1 MINQIIEITKDE
13 YDNRIKV
20 YELYL
25 KIKEE
30 INGKKI
36 IIEKNEYE
44 ELIFRTEISTI
55 LNYIKESIPILINKK
70 IEESQIKSFK
80 EKGKKNNINEI
91 NIYENHLRKLENQL
105 RYYIKQILIYKIQKD
120 SFEKTLRY
128 YMEMEIEFE
137 ELKEKLKYDEGEFL
151 NNDRKENEIEILRRE
166 NSNLKKV
173 ISTLEKEKKNNE
185 ILITNLNNEIEKL
198 NKIIIDSNDL
208 NSISIAIKKNCQ
220 DKSLKSLNLIIKQNI
235 NHSFRN
241 KKNKSSKH
249 NNSMSYDMK
258 SHKNFKDNKKKNINE
273 NDIFTHSYNKIFGD
287 FSVKKKNKKSK
298 NNLKNNSINNI
309 EENKKVDII
318 KKYFSNG
325 VNYNNKIGYKS
336 NYNYLK
342 YNKIISN
349 AASSSKFCLRKEKSN
364 YSLFSINVN
373 NSKKMSKSGNG
384 SLSNL
389 KSFSKEYEK

>member
-1 MINQIIEITKDE
+1 M
-13 YDNRIKV
+13 
-20 YELYL
+20 
-25 KIKEE
+25 
-30 INGKKI
+30 
-36 IIEKNEYE
+36 
-44 ELIFRTEISTI
+44 
-55 LNYIKESIPILINKK
+55 
-70 IEESQIKSFK
+70 
-80 EKGKKNNINEI
+80 
-91 NIYENHLRKLENQL
+91 
-105 RYYIKQILIYKIQKD
+105 
-120 SFEKTLRY
+120 
-128 YMEMEIEFE
+128 
-137 ELKEKLKYDEGEFL
+137 
-151 NNDRKENEIEILRRE
+151 
-166 NSNLKKV
+166 
-173 ISTLEKEKKNNE
+173 
-185 ILITNLNNEIEKL
+185 
-198 NKIIIDSNDL
+198 DSNDL
-208 NSISIAIKKNCQ
+208 NSISIAIKKNGQ

-241 KKNKSSKH
+241 KKNKSTKH

-273 NDIFTHSYNKIFGD
+273 NDIFTYSYNKIFGD

>member
-287 FSVKKKNKKSK
+287 FSVKKKK
-298 NNLKNNSINNI
+298 
-309 EENKKVDII
+309 
-318 KKYFSNG
+318 
-325 VNYNNKIGYKS
+325 
-336 NYNYLK
+336 
-342 YNKIISN
+342 
-349 AASSSKFCLRKEKSN
+349 
-364 YSLFSINVN
+364 
-373 NSKKMSKSGNG
+373 
-384 SLSNL
+384 
-389 KSFSKEYEK
+389 